1 MVNKDDKKSKGR
13 AYVYMNGKVLGT
25 VESPEGLV
33 NEIRTARRKGMIS
46 GEINVSFNEKLNS
59 VSINTDRGRIRK
71 PYVIVE
77 NGRSKLTSDV
87 VEKMKA
93 KEVNFNYLL
102 RNGIVEYLD
111 AEEEENTLVALSEGD
126 INEKTTHLEVDIAA
140 IFGFTINT
148 SPYPEHNSLAR
159 HAMLA
164 NFTKQ
169 AEGLY
174 AMNFNQRFDSR
185 SYILFYPQKPMVST
199 VAYEGVNMNSH
210 PSGQNFVVALSTYYG
225 YNMADAIVLNRAAV
239 DRGLGRSMFYKTYV
253 DEERRYPG
261 GQKDKFK
268 VPPPTADGY
277 MGEHVYSKLS
287 EDGIIEPEMDVAE
300 GDALIGKVAPPR
312 FLEENIGAGGLEEK
326 MRDDTVVLKTGEKG
340 VVDSVVFTESTGATK
355 IVKVRVRSLRIP
367 ENGDKFA
374 SRHGQKGVVAL
385 IVPPEDMPFTAEGVV
400 PDLLLNPHSIP
411 TRLTFGHLL
420 EMLAGKAGAVA
431 GKQMD
436 GTAFAQK
443 GTDRINDYGN
453 MLEAKG
459 FEKFGNEVLYDGMTG
474 LPFRAALFNGVV
486 YYNRLYHMV
495 SNKIQ
500 VRSRGKVQILTHQP
514 TEGKARQGALRFGEM
529 ERDALIGY
537 GASLLLKERLLDQSD
552 KADVLVCKNCGSI
565 GYYDR
570 IKKAMI
576 CPLDKGSDFVEVE
589 ISYAFKVL
597 LDEIRSLHIMPSIKL
612 NK

>member
-1 MVNKDDKKSKGR
+1 MADENKS
-13 AYVYMNGKVLGT
+13 YVYVNGKVIGT
-25 VESPEGLV
+25 VGNPAQFAG
-33 NEIRTARRKGMIS
+33 EIRSARRRGIIS
-46 GEINVSFNEKLNS
+46 GEVNVSFNEKLNS
-59 VSINTDRGRIRK
+59 VNINTDRGRIRK
-71 PYVIVE
+71 PYIILE
-77 NGRSKLTSDV
+77 NGQTKLTK
-87 VEKMKA
+87 EILA
-93 KEVNFNYLL
+93 KLKSKEINFNYLL
-102 RNGIVEYLD
+102 RNGIIEYLD
-111 AEEEENTLVALSEGD
+111 AEEEENVLVALSERD
-126 INEKTTHLEVDIAA
+126 ITERHTHLEVDITS

-148 SPYPEHNSLAR
+148 APYPEHNSLAR

-169 AEGLY
+169 AQGVY
-174 AMNFNQRFDSR
+174 ATNFNQRFDSR
-185 SYILFYPQKPMVST
+185 AYILYYPQKPIVTTSAYDTARIST
-199 VAYEGVNMNSH
+199 H

-225 YNMADAIVLNRAAV
+225 YNMSDAIVLNRAAV

-261 GQKDKFK
+261 GQKDKFRL
-268 VPPPTADGY
+268 PQPTADGY

-287 EDGIIEPEMDVAE
+287 EDGIIEPEMEVAE

-312 FLEENIGAGGLEEK
+312 FLEENLGAGGLEEK
-326 MRDDTVVLKTGEKG
+326 MRDDSVVLKTGEKG
-340 VVDSVVFTESTGATK
+340 VVDSVIFTESTGATK
-355 IVKVRVRSLRIP
+355 IVKVRIRSNKIP

-385 IVPPEDMPFTAEGVV
+385 IVPPEDMPFTSDGIV

-420 EMLAGKAGAVA
+420 EMLAGKAGAVD
-431 GKQMD
+431 GNIID
-436 GTAFAQK
+436 GTAFSEA
-443 GTDRINDYGN
+443 GTDRITAYGET
-453 MLEAKG
+453 LKRHG
-459 FEKFGNEVLYDGMTG
+459 FEAYGNEVLYDGITG
-474 LPFRAALFNGVV
+474 MPFKSVLFNGVV

-552 KADVLVCKNCGSI
+552 KTEVLICKNCGNL
-565 GYYDR
+565 GYYDH
-570 IKKAMI
+570 IKKVQV
-576 CPLDKGSDFVEVE
+576 CTVCKENSFVPVE

-597 LDEIRSLHIMPSIKL
+597 LDEIRSLHIMPTIKL
-612 NK
+612 NE

>member
-1 MVNKDDKKSKGR
+1 MASNKHEARSR
-13 AYVYMNGKVLGT
+13 SYVYINGKVTGT
-25 VESPEGLV
+25 VEDPVSFV
-33 NEIRTARRKGMIS
+33 SEIRSARRKGMIS
-46 GEINVSFNEKLNS
+46 GEVNVSYSERLNA
-59 VSINTDRGRIRK
+59 VNINTDRGRIRK
-71 PYVIVE
+71 PYIIVE
-77 NGRSKLTSDV
+77 NGHSRLTPDLIAKLRS
-87 VEKMKA
+87 

-102 RNGIVEYLD
+102 RNGIIEYLD
-111 AEEEENTLVALSEGD
+111 ADEEENALVAMTDKEISG
-126 INEKTTHLEVDIAA
+126 KSTHLEVDIAS
-140 IFGFTINT
+140 IFGFTVST

-169 AEGLY
+169 AQGLY
-174 AMNFNQRFDSR
+174 ATNFNQRFDSR
-185 SYILFYPQKPMVST
+185 SYILFYPQRPIVTTSSYDTAKVT
-199 VAYEGVNMNSH
+199 NH

-225 YNMADAIVLNRAAV
+225 YNMADAVVLNRAAV
-239 DRGLGRSMFYKTYV
+239 DRGVGRSMFYKTYT

-261 GQKDKFK
+261 GQRDRFK
-268 VPPPTADGY
+268 VPPPTSDGY

-287 EDGIIEPEMDVAE
+287 DDGIIEPEMDVAE

-312 FLEENIGAGGLEEK
+312 FLEENLGAGGLEEK
-326 MRDDTVVLKTGEKG
+326 VRDDTVVLKTGERG

-355 IVKVRVRSLRIP
+355 IVKVRIRSLRVP

-420 EMLAGKAGAVA
+420 EMLGGKAGSVH
-431 GKQMD
+431 GSIVD
-436 GTAFAQK
+436 GTAFAQA
-443 GTDRINDYGN
+443 GTSRIDDYGR
-453 MLEAKG
+453 MLKEHG
-459 FEKFGNEVLYDGMTG
+459 FEEYGNEMLYDGITG
-474 LPFRAALFNGVV
+474 MPFKSMLFNGVV

-495 SNKIQ
+495 SNKMQ

-537 GASLLLKERLLDQSD
+537 GTSLLLKERLLDQSD
-552 KADVLVCKNCGSI
+552 RADVLVCKNCGAI
-565 GYYDR
+565 GYYDHV
-570 IKKAMI
+570 KKTQVCPI
-576 CPLDKGSDFVEVE
+576 CKGNDFVEVE

-612 NK
+612 NE

>member
-1 MVNKDDKKSKGR
+1 MADEKNTK
-13 AYVYMNGKVLGT
+13 AYVYMNGRVVGT
-25 VESPEGLV
+25 VAKPLELV
-33 NEIRTARRKGMIS
+33 EEIRSARRRGMLS
-46 GEINVSFNEKLNS
+46 GEINVSYSDGLNA

-71 PYVIVE
+71 PYIIVE
-77 NGRSKLTSDV
+77 NGKAKLTNDII
-87 VEKMKA
+87 EKIKS

-111 AEEEENTLVALSEGD
+111 AEEEENMLVALSEAE
-126 INEKTTHLEVDIAA
+126 ITEKHTHLEVDISS
-140 IFGFTINT
+140 IFGFTVNT

-164 NFTKQ
+164 NFAKQ
-169 AEGLY
+169 AQGLY
-174 AMNFNQRFDSR
+174 ATNFNQRFDSR
-185 SYILFYPQKPMVST
+185 AYVLFYPQKPVVST
-199 VAYEGVNMNSH
+199 VAYDTVRMQNH

-261 GQKDKFK
+261 GQRDKFK
-268 VPPPTADGY
+268 IPPPTADGY

-287 EDGIIEPEMDVAE
+287 EDGIIEPEMEVSE

-312 FLEENIGAGGLEEK
+312 FLEENLGAGGLEEK
-326 MRDDTVVLKTGEKG
+326 VRDDTAVLKTGETG

-355 IVKVRVRSLRIP
+355 IVKVRIRSIRIP

-385 IVPPEDMPFTAEGVV
+385 IVPPEDMPFTEQGIV

-420 EMLAGKAGAVA
+420 EMLAGKAGSV
-431 GKQMD
+431 GGTVVD
-436 GTAFAQK
+436 GTAFAEA
-443 GTDRINDYGN
+443 GPDRIDAYGKILEAQGFERYGN
-453 MLEAKG
+453 EI
-459 FEKFGNEVLYDGMTG
+459 LYDGITG
-474 LPFRAALFNGVV
+474 MPFKSSLFNGVV

-552 KADVLVCKNCGSI
+552 KAVVLVCKDCGSL
-565 GYYDR
+565 GYYDH
-570 IKKAMI
+570 IKKTMV
-576 CPLDKGSDFVEVE
+576 CPLTKGSSFVEVE

-597 LDEIRSLHIMPSIKL
+597 LDEIKSLHIMTSLKL
-612 NK
+612 NE

>member
-1 MVNKDDKKSKGR
+1 MALKNGRTYLYLNGRIIGYVDDPAKF
-13 AYVYMNGKVLGT
+13 
-25 VESPEGLV
+25 V
-33 NEIRTARRKGMIS
+33 NEVRTARRKGIVS
-46 GEINVSFNEKLNS
+46 GETNVAYIEKLN
-59 VSINTDRGRIRK
+59 VVNINSDRGRLRK
-71 PYVIVE
+71 PYIIIE
-77 NGRSKLTSDV
+77 NGQPKLTKEII
-87 VEKMKA
+87 EKLRT
-93 KEVNFNYLL
+93 KELNFNYLI
-102 RNGIVEYLD
+102 RNGIIEYLD
-111 AEEEENTLVALSEGD
+111 AEEEENALVAFDEAD
-126 INEKTTHLEVDIAA
+126 ITDKTTHLEVDVAA

-148 SPYPEHNSLAR
+148 SPFPEHNALAR

-174 AMNFNQRFDSR
+174 ATNFNQRFDSR
-185 SYILFYPQKPMVST
+185 AYLLFYPQTPIVTTSAYTST
-199 VAYEGVNMNSH
+199 NIRNH

-225 YNMADAIVLNRAAV
+225 YNMADAIVLNKAAV
-239 DRGLGRSMFYKTYV
+239 DRGLGRSIFYKTYS

-261 GQKDKFK
+261 GQRDRFK
-268 VPPPTADGY
+268 IPPATAEGY
-277 MGEHVYSKLS
+277 MGENVYAKLS
-287 EDGIIEPEMDVAE
+287 DDGIIEPEMQVEE
-300 GDALIGKVAPPR
+300 GEALVGKVAPPR

-326 MRDDTVVLKTGEKG
+326 VRDDSTVLKTGERG
-340 VVDSVVFTESTGATK
+340 VVDSVILTESTGATK
-355 IVKVRVRSLRIP
+355 IVKIRVRSLKVP

-385 IVPPEDMPFTAEGVV
+385 IVPQEDMPFTSEGVI

-420 EMLAGKAGAVA
+420 EMLAGKAASMKGSHI
-431 GKQMD
+431 D
-436 GTAFAQK
+436 GTAFTKK
-443 GTDRINDYGN
+443 GTDRLEEYGN
-453 MLEAKG
+453 ILEKRG
-459 FEKFGNEVLYDGMTG
+459 FEPNGNEVLYDGITG
-474 LPFRAALFNGVV
+474 MPFRAQVFTGVV

-552 KADVLVCKNCGSI
+552 KTEVLICKDCGSI
-565 GYYDR
+565 GYYDY
-570 IKKAMI
+570 IKKAMV
-576 CPLDKGSDFVEVE
+576 CPLCHGSSFSEVE

-597 LDEIRSLHIMPSIKL
+597 LDEIKSLHILPTIKL
-612 NK
+612 NE

>member
-1 MVNKDDKKSKGR
+1 MAARAKGK
-13 AYVYMNGKVLGT
+13 AYVYLNGKVAGA
-25 VESPEGLV
+25 VENPLELAA
-33 NEIRTARRKGMIS
+33 EIRAARRKGMIS
-46 GEINVSFNEKLNS
+46 GEVNVSYSEKLNA
-59 VSINTDRGRIRK
+59 VNINTDRGRLRK
-71 PYVIVE
+71 PYIIVE
-77 NGRSKLTSDV
+77 NKQSKFTRELE
-87 VEKMKA
+87 EKLKS
-93 KEVNFNYLL
+93 KEINFNWLL

-111 AEEEENTLVALSEGD
+111 AEEEENILAAMTEKD
-126 INEKTTHLEVDIAA
+126 ITEKTTHLEVDISA

-169 AEGLY
+169 AQGLY
-174 AMNFNQRFDSR
+174 ATNFNQRFDSR
-185 SYILFYPQKPMVST
+185 SYILFYPQKPIAT
-199 VAYEGVNMNSH
+199 TAAYETVKITNH

-268 VPPPTADGY
+268 IPPPTADGY

-287 EDGIIEPEMDVAE
+287 EDGIIEPEMEVSE
-300 GDALIGKVAPPR
+300 GDALIGKIAPPR
-312 FLEENIGAGGLEEK
+312 FLEENLGAGGLEEK
-326 MRDDTVVLKTGEKG
+326 VRDDTVVMKTGESG
-340 VVDSVVFTESTGATK
+340 VVDSVIFTESTGATK
-355 IVKVRVRSLRIP
+355 IVKTRIRSLRIP

-385 IVPPEDMPFTAEGVV
+385 IVPPEDMPFTAEGIV

-420 EMLAGKAGAVA
+420 EMLSGKAGAV
-431 GKQMD
+431 GGRIMD
-436 GTAFAQK
+436 GTAFAEAGSK
-443 GTDRINDYGN
+443 RIEDYGN
-453 MLEAKG
+453 MLESHG
-459 FEKFGNEVLYDGMTG
+459 FERYGNEVLYDGMTG
-474 LPFRAALFNGVV
+474 LPFRSTIFNGVV

-552 KADVLVCKNCGSI
+552 KTEVLVCKNCGSL
-565 GYYDR
+565 GYYDH
-570 IKKAMI
+570 IKKVQI
-576 CPLDKGSDFVEVE
+576 CSVCKQNDFEEVE

-597 LDEIRSLHIMPSIKL
+597 LDEIKSLHIMTSINL
-612 NK
+612 NE

>member
-1 MVNKDDKKSKGR
+1 MPSKKIAA
-13 AYVYMNGKVLGT
+13 AYVYLNGKAIGT
-25 VESPEGLV
+25 VENPLSLV
-33 NEIRTARRKGMIS
+33 NEVRAARRKGIVS
-46 GEINVSFNEKLNS
+46 GEVNVSFSEKLNS
-59 VSINTDRGRIRK
+59 VSINADRGRIRK
-71 PYVIVE
+71 PYIIIE
-77 NGRSKLTSDV
+77 GGKSKLTP
-87 VEKMKA
+87 EL
-93 KEVNFNYLL
+93 KERLKNREINFNYLI
-102 RNGIVEYLD
+102 RNGVIEYLD
-111 AEEEENTLVALSEGD
+111 AEEEENALVALDEGA
-126 INEKTTHLEVDIAA
+126 INERTTHLEVDISS
-140 IFGFTINT
+140 IFGFTVNT
-148 SPYPEHNSLAR
+148 SPFPEHNSLAR

-169 AEGLY
+169 AQGLY
-174 AMNFNQRFDSR
+174 ATNFNQRFDSR
-185 SYILFYPQKPMVST
+185 AYILFYPQKPVVT
-199 VAYEGVNMNSH
+199 TAAYDTAKITTH

-239 DRGLGRSMFYKTYV
+239 DRGLGRSIFYKTYV

-268 VPPPTADGY
+268 IPQATADGF
-277 MGEHVYSKLS
+277 MGEHIYSKLS
-287 EDGIIEPEMDVAE
+287 EDGIIEPEMEVSE

-326 MRDDTVVLKTGEKG
+326 MRDDSTVMKTGEGG
-340 VVDSVVFTESTGATK
+340 VVDSVVFTETTGATK
-355 IVKVRVRSLRIP
+355 IVKVRIRSLKTP

-420 EMLAGKAGAVA
+420 EMLAGKAGAVN
-431 GKQMD
+431 GKVLD
-436 GTAFAQK
+436 GTAFSEK
-443 GTDRINDYGN
+443 GTDRIDNYGSI
-453 MLEAKG
+453 LEKHG
-459 FEKFGNEVLYDGMTG
+459 FEKFGNEILYDGITG
-474 LPFRAALFNGVV
+474 MPFKSVLFNGVV

-537 GASLLLKERLLDQSD
+537 GASLLIKERLLDQSD
-552 KADVLVCKNCGSI
+552 RAEVLICKECGSI
-565 GYYDR
+565 GYYDH
-570 IKKAMI
+570 IKKAMV
-576 CPLDKGSDFVEVE
+576 CPIDKSGAFEEVE

-612 NK
+612 KE

>member
-1 MVNKDDKKSKGR
+1 MAENKEK
-13 AYVYMNGKVLGT
+13 AYVYLNGKVVGT
-25 VESPEGLV
+25 VDNALGLV
-33 NEIRTARRKGMIS
+33 NEIRAARRKGLLS
-46 GEINVSFNEKLNS
+46 GEVNVSYSEKLNC
-59 VSINTDRGRIRK
+59 VSINADRGRLRK
-71 PYVIVE
+71 PYIIVE
-77 NGRSKLTSDV
+77 NRQPKLTPEII
-87 VEKMKA
+87 EKLKSR
-93 KEVNFNYLL
+93 EINFNYLL
-102 RNGIVEYLD
+102 RNGILEYLD
-111 AEEEENTLVALSEGD
+111 AEEEENILVALYEKD
-126 INEKTTHLEVDIAA
+126 ITDKTTHLEVDISG

-169 AEGLY
+169 AQGLY
-174 AMNFNQRFDSR
+174 ATNFNQRFDSR
-185 SYILFYPQKPMVST
+185 AYILFYPQKPIVTTAAYDT
-199 VAYEGVNMNSH
+199 VKMANH

-239 DRGLGRSMFYKTYV
+239 DRGLGRGMFYKTYV

-261 GQKDKFK
+261 GQRDKFK
-268 VPPPTADGY
+268 VPPATADGF

-287 EDGIIEPEMDVAE
+287 DDGIIEPEMEVYE

-312 FLEENIGAGGLEEK
+312 FLEENLGAGGLEEK
-326 MRDDTVVLKTGEKG
+326 VRDDTVALKTGEKG
-340 VVDSVVFTESTGATK
+340 VVDSVIFTESTGATK
-355 IVKVRVRSLRIP
+355 IVKVRIRSLRIP

-385 IVPPEDMPFTAEGVV
+385 IVPPEDMPFTEEGIV

-420 EMLAGKAGAVA
+420 EMLAGKAGSVH
-431 GKQMD
+431 GTIVD
-436 GTAFAQK
+436 GTAFTEP
-443 GTDRINDYGN
+443 GTKRINDYGN
-453 MLEAKG
+453 LLESHG
-459 FEKFGNEVLYDGMTG
+459 FERFGNEKLYDGMTG
-474 LPFRAALFNGVV
+474 MPFKAAIFNGVV

-552 KADVLVCKNCGSI
+552 KTEVLVCKNCGSL
-565 GYYDR
+565 GYYDH
-570 IKKAMI
+570 IKKISI
-576 CPLDKGSDFVEVE
+576 CPMCKGNDFEDVE

-597 LDEIRSLHIMPSIKL
+597 LDEIKSLHIMTAINL
-612 NK
+612 NE

>member
-1 MVNKDDKKSKGR
+1 MANKNGK
-13 AYVYMNGKVLGT
+13 AYVYINGRMLGT
-25 VESPEGLV
+25 VENPLEFV
-33 NEIRTARRKGMIS
+33 NEVRVARRKGIVS
-46 GEINVSFNEKLNS
+46 GEVNVGYAQKLGAVN
-59 VSINTDRGRIRK
+59 INTDRGRIRK
-71 PYVIVE
+71 PYIIIE
-77 NGRSKLTSDV
+77 NKQPKLTKDLI
-87 VEKMKA
+87 EKLKT
-93 KEVNFNYLL
+93 KEVNFNYML
-102 RNGIVEYLD
+102 RNGIIEYLD
-111 AEEEENTLVALSEGD
+111 AEEEENALVAFKEED
-126 INEKTTHLEVDIAA
+126 ITDKTTHLEVDLAS

-174 AMNFNQRFDSR
+174 ATNFNQRFDSR
-185 SYILFYPQKPMVST
+185 AYILFYPQKPIVTT
-199 VAYEGVNMNSH
+199 VAYDSVSLKNH

-239 DRGLGRSMFYKTYV
+239 DRGLGRSMFYKTYA

-261 GQKDKFK
+261 GQRDKFK

-277 MGEHVYSKLS
+277 MGEHVYAKLS
-287 EDGIIEPEMDVAE
+287 DDGIIEPEMNVVE

-326 MRDDTVVLKTGEKG
+326 MRDDSVILKTGESG

-355 IVKVRVRSLRIP
+355 IVKVRIRSLKVP

-385 IVPPEDMPFTAEGVV
+385 IVPPEDMPFTADGIV

-420 EMLAGKAGAVA
+420 EMLGGKAGSAA
-431 GKQMD
+431 GTIVD
-436 GTAFAQK
+436 GSAFTEK
-443 GTDRINDYGN
+443 GTDRIDYYGKE
-453 MLEAKG
+453 LEAKG
-459 FEKFGNEVLYDGMTG
+459 FEKFGNERLYDGITG
-474 LPFRAALFNGVV
+474 LPFKAAVFNGVV

-552 KADVLVCKNCGSI
+552 KAEVLICKECGSI
-565 GYYDR
+565 GYYDH
-570 IKKAMI
+570 IKKMMI
-576 CPLDKGSDFVEVE
+576 CPLDKGSDFMEVE

-597 LDEIRSLHIMPSIKL
+597 LDEIRSLHIMPSIRL
-612 NK
+612 SE